1 MNSKEKWLNGNDGRL
16 LPEFKSFSELYANK
30 IAQQQ
35 NLSKALRKQQ
45 KRIKE
50 NERANM
56 YQRALFTDLHGL
68 LACKLKSKTSGSG
81 NDEYGLVESKFGG
94 D

>member
-1 MNSKEKWLNGNDGRL
+1 MNSKEKWLNGIDGRL
-16 LPEFKSFSELYANK
+16 FPEFKSFSELYANK